1 MLTLDMR
8 GSGTFEVVDNTGG
21 GQRVL
26 LSSRDFG
33 QGGLV
38 WQGGFGFGTQRFVA
52 RGAVRLL
59 VPTA

>member
-1 MLTLDMR
+1 
-8 GSGTFEVVDNTGG
+8 
-21 GQRVL
+21 L